1 MVISLKHPI
10 ILTFKYF
17 SLAISLCFAERTF
30 YTQEVFASA
39 IQTLSEINP
48 IPTLFMRTVIQA
60 LSLHPKLIN
69 FVLNILQ
76 KLISKQV
83 SKSHLFNIFFLI
95 LWFFRYGSIQKF
107 GRVL

>member
-1 MVISLKHPI
+1 MVISLKHSN

-83 SKSHLFNIFFLI
+83 SKSHLFNIFF
-95 LWFFRYGSIQKF
+95 
-107 GRVL
+107 